1 MLADLTDVAPI
12 AVAVEGCARLHREV
26 TDALIAAAVDAGRAG
41 DVVGLAT
48 AAHAADPLREPA
60 VLVLMRVLAAT
71 GQAPEALRIGREYR
85 RRLAEETG
93 LDPSPALGEVER
105 DVAGAGS
112 RRPGR
117 RGPGRRRGSSAASS
131 RSRPCTGCSPRTG
144 W

>member
-26 TDALIAAAVDAGRAG
+26 TDALIAAAVAAGRAG

-71 GQAPEALRIGREYR
+71 GQAPEALRIGR
-85 RRLAEETG
+85 LTG
-93 LDPSPALGEVER
+93 VD
-105 DVAGAGS
+105 
-112 RRPGR
+112 GR
-117 RGPGRRRGSSAASS
+117 VSEFPRAWVNITTNDGRSGVGWMEWN
-131 RSRPCTGCSPRTG
+131 RSRAGQVQ
-144 W
+144 